1 MSRGRFRVDPS
12 VPANVLAS
20 SDSPSELIT
29 FQVVLPPSELGLV
42 EPTLGNFSYDVR
54 SLKYNMLWGS
64 WQDFDLFLAQEQL
77 DLSVEFHKVQTRAG
91 NKGKYTQ
98 RHYYVCARHG
108 TGGSKAGYMKKNPHW
123 ERKVPSKIT
132 GCSASLTVKS
142 YPGTDYLLG
151 VYDAGH
157 DHAVGPENLRFTRI
171 SSSTR
176 DWIAALV
183 RTHVKTKEIVCC
195 GVCLEISHCI
205 LISVSS
211 LDCCRSGLE
220 ATFRIQRAIT
230 S

>member
-12 VPANVLAS
+12 VPALEPPTLVE
-20 SDSPSELIT
+20 DSPSRPSQALIT
-29 FQVVLPPSELGLV
+29 FQVVLPRPSEQLSELCLV

-54 SLKYNMLWGS
+54 LLKYNMLWGS
-64 WQDFDLFLAQEQL
+64 WRDFDLFLAQEQL

-91 NKGKYTQ
+91 NEGKYTQ
-98 RHYYVCARHG
+98 RRYYVCARHG
-108 TGGSKAGYMKKNPHW
+108 TGGSKAGYVKKNPHW

-151 VYDAGH
+151 IYDT
-157 DHAVGPENLRFTRI
+157 DHNHPVGTENLRFTRI

-183 RTHVKTKEIVCC
+183 RTHVKTKEIVCL
-195 GVCLEISHCI
+195 GACLEDLHSH
-205 LISVSS
+205 LSS
-211 LDCCRSGLE
+211 
-220 ATFRIQRAIT
+220 
-230 S
+230 